1 MSACRPTVP
10 DPNGAHCDRK
20 TSMTG
25 RVVVVGSLNIDV
37 VVSVPRQPEPGETVL
52 GTGVER
58 GYGGKGANQALAA
71 ARTGAAVS
79 MIARVGA
86 DADGEDYCARL
97 TDRGVDAGAV
107 RATDDVPTGQ
117 AHIRVSDDGENTIV
131 VIGGANAELGPDD
144 VRAASAT
151 IAEADVLL
159 LQLEIPADAV
169 RAALEVATAHGT
181 YSVLNASP
189 VIPEAAELARL
200 ADLVVVNESEHDQLP
215 ELTEVVLTLGA
226 AGARWGDLA
235 AKPPKV
241 EVRDTTG
248 AGDTFAGSLA
258 GYLAQGMTHGDVL
271 ERAVQDSAQAT
282 TWAGA
287 QPE

>member
-1 MSACRPTVP
+1 
-10 DPNGAHCDRK
+10 
-20 TSMTG
+20 MTG

-58 GYGGKGANQALAA
+58 GYGGKGANQALAVS
-71 ARTGAAVS
+71 RTGAAVS
-79 MIARVGA
+79 MVARVGA
-86 DADGEDYCARL
+86 DDDGEDYRVRL
-97 TDRGVDAGAV
+97 TDRGVEVGAV
-107 RATDDVPTGQ
+107 LATDDVPTGQ

-131 VIGGANAELGPDD
+131 VIGGANAELSADD
-144 VRAASAT
+144 VRAAAAT
-151 IAEADVLL
+151 IAESDVLL
-159 LQLEIPADAV
+159 LQLEIPVDTV
-169 RAALEVATAHGT
+169 RAALEVAASHGT

-215 ELTEVVLTLGA
+215 ELSEVVLTLGA
-226 AGARWGDLA
+226 AGARWGDLE

-258 GYLAQGMTHGDVL
+258 GFLAQGMAHGDVL
-271 ERAVQDSAQAT
+271 ERAVQDSAKAT